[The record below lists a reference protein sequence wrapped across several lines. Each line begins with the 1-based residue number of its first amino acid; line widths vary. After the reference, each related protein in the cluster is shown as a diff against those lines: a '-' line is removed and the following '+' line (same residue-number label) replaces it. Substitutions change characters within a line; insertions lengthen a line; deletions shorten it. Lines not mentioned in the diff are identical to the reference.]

1 MEITPRDPGTYTRRV
16 RAELWGER
24 QPGRRSDAQT
34 RSTPKRPCGSH
45 PRGVLV
51 EIAVEHSDGRIA
63 CERCFVADTP
73 LTRLRGLLGR
83 RPLAEGQGLLLR
95 PAAAIHTWFMRGP
108 IDAVFLDR
116 ELMVVG
122 VAPNIRPWRFA
133 ARRGSRAVLELAAG
147 ESARRAIAPGSCL
160 RVRPTNG
167 SAGAR

>member
-1 MEITPRDPGTYTRRV
+1 
-16 RAELWGER
+16 
-24 QPGRRSDAQT
+24 
-34 RSTPKRPCGSH
+34 
-45 PRGVLV
+45 V

-147 ESARRAIAPGSCL
+147 ESARRAIAPGSFL

-167 SAGAR
+167 SPGAR